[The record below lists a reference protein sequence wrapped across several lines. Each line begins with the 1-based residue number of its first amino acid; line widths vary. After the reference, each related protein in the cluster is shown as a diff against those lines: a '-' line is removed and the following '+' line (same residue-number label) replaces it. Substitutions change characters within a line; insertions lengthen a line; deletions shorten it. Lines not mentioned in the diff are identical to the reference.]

1 MRYIF
6 RNTDGEETIISVDQV
21 KKLDHGIN
29 QLTINGSE
37 YFLKSI
43 GAHTYFSNDKLTW
56 EKIGTIPSNKD
67 IVLIDRTFK
76 AYRGYKPSG
85 LTNANPGSLLTQMPG
100 KVVKINVKEGD
111 EVKQGQTLLILEAM
125 KMENEIKAGMDG
137 VVKLLNIEEGQA
149 LDSGHLM
156 IELE

>member
-6 RNTDGEETIISVDQV
+6 RNADGEETLISLDKVNN
-21 KKLDHGIN
+21 LDHGIKN
-29 QLTINGSE
+29 IVINGSD
-37 YFLKSI
+37 YYLKSI
-43 GAHTYFSNDKLTW
+43 GAHTYLSTDKLSW
-56 EKIGTIPSNKD
+56 EKIGRVPLNKD
-67 IVLIDRTFK
+67 VVLIDKTFK

-111 EVKQGQTLLILEAM
+111 EVKQGQTLLILEQ
-125 KMENEIKAGMDG
+125 KMEMKLKLAWM
-137 VVKLLNIEEGQA
+137 VLLNFLI
-149 LDSGHLM
+149 LKRDKRLTRHLM

>member
-6 RNTDGEETIISVDQV
+6 RNADGEETLISLDKVNN
-21 KKLDHGIN
+21 LDHGIKN
-29 QLTINGSE
+29 IVINGSD
-37 YFLKSI
+37 YYLKSI
-43 GAHTYFSNDKLTW
+43 GAHTYLSTDKLSW
-56 EKIGTIPSNKD
+56 EKIGRVPLNKD
-67 IVLIDRTFK
+67 VVLIDKTFK